1 MRRSFN
7 SSVGYYPICHLTTSE
22 IRFYV
27 TMHRFSWLVA
37 VAAVLIILSGC
48 RSYGGRYDA
57 EEATYRQIA
66 PAIEDLSAELQR
78 VQARPD
84 ADQIF
89 EDGQSAL
96 RTESFTTPF
105 NVLVDEYRERYEE
118 MSPSSSYRDLSR
130 LYRAIITD
138 YHTLRVA
145 RQRAELATAADE
157 VTAPTDVV
165 APSPYNVR
173 PVFYHRLERSSARR
187 GATDAMRS
195 ATDAADNAVTDTA
208 GVDAAEGEPDQA
220 DAIGD

>member
-1 MRRSFN
+1 
-7 SSVGYYPICHLTTSE
+7 
-22 IRFYV
+22 
-27 TMHRFSWLVA
+27 MHRFSWLVA

-89 EDGQSAL
+89 EDGESAL
-96 RTESFTTPF
+96 RTESFTTPY
-105 NVLVDEYRERYEE
+105 NVLVDQYRERYDE

-138 YHTLRVA
+138 YHTLRAA

-157 VTAPTDVV
+157 VAAPSEVD
-165 APSPYNVR
+165 APSPYTVR
-173 PVFYHRLERSSARR
+173 PVFYHRLERSSGSASAAN
-187 GATDAMRS
+187 GMRS
-195 ATDAADNAVTDTA
+195 AADTVGVDTA
-208 GVDAAEGEPDQA
+208 VIDTVGVDAMDGEPNQA